1 MNRPIFSP
9 LFTRVLIESKRLTIS
24 GALFFTVF
32 FLIALVACLK
42 ESKSDRNTLVIGL
55 ESSPANLD
63 PRYATDANS
72 YRLTQI
78 LFNTLLKLDP
88 HFNPVPDLI
97 ERWDNPNEI
106 TYIFHLRKGVQFHDG
121 SELTSK
127 DVKYTFDTILNPFFK
142 SPHKGAFEKIK
153 SIETLDRYTV
163 RFILK
168 EPFAPFLIN
177 LAIMGIVPEHAAEKS
192 GDKFSN
198 QPLGTGPFKLTEFLP
213 DEKIIL
219 KANTDYF
226 EGKPKLNGIV
236 FKIVPDSTVRLLELS
251 QGSIH
256 LLQNDIPPDLFP
268 FLEKRDNLKIIKEGG
283 TTYSYLG
290 FNLKDAV
297 LKNIKV
303 REAIAHAIDKEAI
316 IRYILKGFVTSA
328 SGILSPHNWAYEG
341 NVKIFE
347 YNKTKALR
355 LLDEA
360 GFKDP
365 DGDGPETRFK
375 LTFKTSTD
383 RLRKRIAEIIQEQLR
398 EVGIGIDIRS
408 HEWGTLF
415 SDIKSGNFQMYSLS
429 WVGITDPDMLY
440 YIFHSSNIPPKGAN
454 RGEYVN
460 QRLDKLAGE
469 GRATLNI
476 SRRKKVYSEI
486 QKILAEDIPYV
497 SLWYTTNVAVM
508 NKSVHGFVVCPAGD
522 FISLKDVWMDN

>member
-1 MNRPIFSP
+1 MKIIYGKKKGAYFIRGFT
-9 LFTRVLIESKRLTIS
+9 LFLTLLS
-24 GALFFTVF
+24 LTGFPV
-32 FLIALVACLK
+32 CLR
-42 ESKSDRNTLVIGL
+42 EPKSERNTLVIGL
-55 ESSPANLD
+55 ESSPSNLD

-78 LFNTLLKLDP
+78 LFNPLFKLDP
-88 HFNPVPDLI
+88 HFNPVPDI
-97 ERWDNPNEI
+97 VKRWYNPSDT
-106 TYIFHLRKGVQFHDG
+106 TYIFHLREGVQFHDG

-127 DVKYTFDTILNPFFK
+127 DVKYTFDTILNPSFK
-142 SPHKGAFEKIK
+142 SPHMDAFEKIK
-153 SIETLDRYTV
+153 LIETLDRYTV

-177 LAIMGIVPEHAAEKS
+177 LAIMGIVPEHAAQKS
-192 GDKFSN
+192 ADKFSN
-198 QPLGTGPFKLTEFLP
+198 QPLGTGPFKLIEFLP
-213 DEKIIL
+213 DDKIIL

-226 EGKPKLNGIV
+226 EGKPRLSGIV

-251 QGSIH
+251 QGGIH

-268 FLEKRDNLKIIKEGG
+268 FLEKRDNLKIIKERG

-290 FNLKDAV
+290 FNLKDPV

-303 REAIAHAIDKEAI
+303 RKAIAHAIDRESI
-316 IRYILKGFVTSA
+316 IRYILKGLVTSA

-383 RLRKRIAEIIQEQLR
+383 RLRKRIAEIIQQQLR
-398 EVGIGIDIRS
+398 VVGIGIDIMAY
-408 HEWGTLF
+408 EWGTLY
-415 SDIKSGNFQMYSLS
+415 SDIKSGNFQLYSLS

-440 YIFHSSNIPPKGAN
+440 YIFHSSSIPPKGAN
-454 RGEYVN
+454 RGGYVN
-460 QRLDKLAGE
+460 QRLDKLTAK
-469 GRATLNI
+469 GRVLLNI
-476 SRRKKVYSEI
+476 SSRKRVYSEI

-508 NKSVHGFVVCPAGD
+508 NKSVHGFVVYPAGD